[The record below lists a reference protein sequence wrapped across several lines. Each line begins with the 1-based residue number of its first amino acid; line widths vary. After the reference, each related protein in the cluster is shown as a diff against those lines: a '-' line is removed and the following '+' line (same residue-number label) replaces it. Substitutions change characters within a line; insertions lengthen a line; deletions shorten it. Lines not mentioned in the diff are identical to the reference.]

1 MSKAQKQ
8 AFSAVL
14 IAILAAVMA
23 VCAVQ
28 YFSPLTNL
36 ENKMADIR
44 VAAMQKPMEVS
55 KDVVVVAI
63 NEDTLT
69 AFPYRSPVD
78 RGFLADLITQ
88 LSNKGAKV
96 IGVDV
101 IVDQPTEA
109 EKDARLKEVLDTTPT
124 PIFMSY
130 TSSPSIVNQDQLA
143 FIDAFVGP
151 DKRAEAN
158 LLSDPFDGLVR
169 RINPGGEM
177 QKGKLVDTGAHPA
190 GFVRKAV
197 TLFGGKAPLSPTEI
211 AWRPRPDAETQPFPS
226 FPAHFV
232 SVLPDEFFRGKIVLI
247 GATLSITDRHRTPL
261 SIIDDGDQ
269 GNMPGVFIQ
278 AHGISQIL
286 EGRRP
291 PKMPFNGVVS
301 LTVLFAALG
310 VAVSLFKRGI
320 VFNVGVGL
328 VLVGSYWV
336 GAVIGFGYGLPMVPL
351 IGPSIAFAL
360 SIWMMDVF
368 IGRAERK
375 QREFVQG
382 TFSRYVSPAVVDQLV
397 KNPSSVGI
405 SGDRQEATF
414 IFTDIAGFTTTSE
427 QLGAEELSD
436 VLNEYLDGAC
446 EIILK
451 YEGTIDKFIGDAI
464 MAIFNAPIRQA
475 DHAERAVRCALE
487 LDTYAEAFRK
497 ERNARDIPI
506 GVTRIGIHT
515 GQAVI
520 GNFGSQSRMDFTALG
535 DTVNTAARTEGV
547 NKYFGTRVCCTEDA
561 AALCPNVKFRQIGDI
576 VLKGKTTPTALFSPI
591 AETEDSALIE
601 GYGAAYALLTS
612 EGAGAEAAFRDLA
625 RAFPSDPIIQ
635 FHIGRMNKGI
645 VSARVVMDDK

>member
-1 MSKAQKQ
+1 
-8 AFSAVL
+8 
-14 IAILAAVMA
+14 
-23 VCAVQ
+23 
-28 YFSPLTNL
+28 
-36 ENKMADIR
+36 
-44 VAAMQKPMEVS
+44 
-55 KDVVVVAI
+55 
-63 NEDTLT
+63 
-69 AFPYRSPVD
+69 
-78 RGFLADLITQ
+78 
-88 LSNKGAKV
+88 
-96 IGVDV
+96 
-101 IVDQPTEA
+101 
-109 EKDARLKEVLDTTPT
+109 
-124 PIFMSY
+124 
-130 TSSPSIVNQDQLA
+130 
-143 FIDAFVGP
+143 
-151 DKRAEAN
+151 
-158 LLSDPFDGLVR
+158 
-169 RINPGGEM
+169 
-177 QKGKLVDTGAHPA
+177 
-190 GFVRKAV
+190 
-197 TLFGGKAPLSPTEI
+197 
-211 AWRPRPDAETQPFPS
+211 
-226 FPAHFV
+226 
-232 SVLPDEFFRGKIVLI
+232 
-247 GATLSITDRHRTPL
+247 L

-286 EGRRP
+286 EGRAP
-291 PKMPFNGVVS
+291 PKMAMNGIVA
-301 LTVLFAALG
+301 LTLLFATLG

-427 QLGAEELSD
+427 QMGAEELSD

-446 EIILK
+446 DIILK

-487 LDTYAEAFRK
+487 LDAYAEAFRK
-497 ERNARDIPI
+497 DRNARDIPI

-520 GNFGSQSRMDFTALG
+520 GNFGSHSRMDFTALG
-535 DTVNTAARTEGV
+535 DTVNTAARTESV

-561 AALCPNVKFRQIGDI
+561 VAQCPNLKFRQIGDI
-576 VLKGKTTPTALFSPI
+576 VLKGKTTPTALYSPI
-591 AETEDSALIE
+591 SETENPALIE

-612 EGAGAEAAFRDLA
+612 EDSGAESAFRDLA
-625 RAFPSDPIIQ
+625 NAFPADPIVQ
-635 FHIGRMNKGI
+635 FHIGRMDNGI

>member
-1 MSKAQKQ
+1 
-8 AFSAVL
+8 
-14 IAILAAVMA
+14 
-23 VCAVQ
+23 
-28 YFSPLTNL
+28 
-36 ENKMADIR
+36 
-44 VAAMQKPMEVS
+44 
-55 KDVVVVAI
+55 
-63 NEDTLT
+63 
-69 AFPYRSPVD
+69 
-78 RGFLADLITQ
+78 
-88 LSNKGAKV
+88 
-96 IGVDV
+96 
-101 IVDQPTEA
+101 
-109 EKDARLKEVLDTTPT
+109 
-124 PIFMSY
+124 
-130 TSSPSIVNQDQLA
+130 
-143 FIDAFVGP
+143 
-151 DKRAEAN
+151 
-158 LLSDPFDGLVR
+158 
-169 RINPGGEM
+169 
-177 QKGKLVDTGAHPA
+177 
-190 GFVRKAV
+190 
-197 TLFGGKAPLSPTEI
+197 
-211 AWRPRPDAETQPFPS
+211 
-226 FPAHFV
+226 V
-232 SVLPDEFFRGKIVLI
+232 SVLPDEFFRDKIVLV

-286 EGRRP
+286 EGRAP
-291 PKMPFNGVVS
+291 PKMPMNGIVA
-301 LTVLFAALG
+301 LTVLFATLG

-382 TFSRYVSPAVVDQLV
+382 TVSRYVSPAVVDQLV
-397 KNPSSVGI
+397 KDPSSVSI

-427 QLGAEELSD
+427 LLGAEVLSD

-487 LDTYAEAFRK
+487 LDAYAEAFRK
-497 ERNARDIPI
+497 DRNARDIPI

-561 AALCPNVKFRQIGDI
+561 VERCPNLKFRQIGDI
-576 VLKGKTTPTALFSPI
+576 VLKGKTTPTGLYSPI
-591 AETEDSALIE
+591 AETEDPAMIQ

-612 EGAGAEAAFRDLA
+612 EGTGAEAAFRDLA
-625 RAFPSDPIIQ
+625 VAFPEDPIVQ
-635 FHIGRMNKGI
+635 FHVKRMDNGI

>member
-8 AFSAVL
+8 ALSAVL
-14 IAILAAVMA
+14 IAIFAAVMA
-23 VCAVQ
+23 VCAVR
-28 YFSPLTNL
+28 FLAPLTNL
-36 ENKMADIR
+36 ENKVADIR
-44 VAAMQKPMEVS
+44 VAAMQQPMPPS
-55 KDVVVVAI
+55 NDVVVVAI

-78 RGFLADLITQ
+78 RGFLADLIVQ
-88 LSNKGAKV
+88 LSAKGAKV

-101 IVDQPTEA
+101 IIDQPTEA
-109 EKDARLKEVLDTTPT
+109 AKDARLKQVLDRTTTPL
-124 PIFMSY
+124 FMSY
-130 TSSPSIVNQDQLA
+130 TSSPNVVNAEQLA
-143 FIDAFVGP
+143 YLNAFVRP
-151 DKRAEAN
+151 DQRAEAN

-177 QKGKLVDTGAHPA
+177 KNGHMADTAGHPA

-197 TLFGGKAPLSPTEI
+197 TLFGGKAPLSPAEI
-211 AWRPRPDAETQPFPS
+211 AWRPRPDAESQPFPS
-226 FPAHFV
+226 FPAQFV
-232 SVLPDEFFRGKIVLI
+232 PILPDDFFRGKIVLV

-286 EGRRP
+286 ENRAP
-291 PKMPFNGVVS
+291 PRMALTGVIA
-301 LTVLFAALG
+301 LTALFAGLG

-320 VFNVGVGL
+320 LFNVGVG
-328 VLVGSYWV
+328 VVIVASYWV

-368 IGRAERK
+368 IGRGERK

-382 TFSRYVSPAVVDQLV
+382 TFSRYVSPAIVDRLV
-397 KNPSSVGI
+397 KDPSSVVI
-405 SGDRQEATF
+405 SGERQEATF

-427 QLGAEELSD
+427 QMEAEDLSD

-446 EIILK
+446 AIILK

-487 LDTYAEAFRK
+487 LDAYAEEFRK
-497 ERNARDIPI
+497 DRNSRNIPI
-506 GVTRIGIHT
+506 GVTRIGVHT

-520 GNFGSQSRMDFTALG
+520 GNFGSQTRMDFTALG

-547 NKYFGTRVCCTEDA
+547 NKYFGTRVCCTSDVVER
-561 AALCPNVKFRQIGDI
+561 CPGLPFRQIGDI
-576 VLKGKTTPTALFSPI
+576 VLKGKTTA
-591 AETEDSALIE
+591 SALYSPVATTDDPKLIQQ
-601 GYGAAYALLTS
+601 YGDAYLLLT
-612 EGAGAEAAFRDLA
+612 AENPDARAAFQDIA
-625 RAFPSDPIIQ
+625 TAFPADPIVQ
-635 FHIGRMNKGI
+635 FHIDRIEQNI
-645 VSARVVMDDK
+645 ISARVVMNDK

>member
-8 AFSAVL
+8 ALSAGL
-14 IAILAAVMA
+14 IAIFAAVMA
-23 VCAVQ
+23 VCAVR
-28 YFSPLTNL
+28 FLAPLTNL
-36 ENKMADIR
+36 ENKVSDIR
-44 VAAMQKPMEVS
+44 VAAMQRPMPPS
-55 KDVVVVAI
+55 NDIVVVAI

-78 RGFLADLITQ
+78 RGFLADLIVQ
-88 LSNKGAKV
+88 LSAKGAKA

-101 IVDQPTEA
+101 IVDQPTEVG
-109 EKDARLKEVLDTTPT
+109 KDARLKQVLDTTPT
-124 PIFMSY
+124 PLFMSY
-130 TSSPSIVNQDQLA
+130 TSSPNIVNAEQLA
-143 FIDAFVGP
+143 YLNAFVRP
-151 DKRAEAN
+151 NQRAEAN

-177 QKGKLVDTGAHPA
+177 KNGKMVDTAGHPP

-197 TLFGGKAPLSPTEI
+197 TLFGGKAPLSPVEI

-226 FPAHFV
+226 FPAQFV
-232 SVLPDEFFRGKIVLI
+232 PILPDDFFRGKIVLI

-278 AHGISQIL
+278 AHGISQVL
-286 EGRRP
+286 ENRAP
-291 PKMPFNGVVS
+291 PRMSLGGVVA
-301 LTVLFAALG
+301 LTALFAGLG

-320 VFNVGVGL
+320 IFNVGVG
-328 VLVGSYWV
+328 VAIVASYWV

-368 IGRAERK
+368 IGRGERK

-382 TFSRYVSPAVVDQLV
+382 TFSRYVSPAIVDRLV
-397 KNPSSVGI
+397 KDPSSVTI
-405 SGDRQEATF
+405 SGERQEATF

-427 QLGAEELSD
+427 QMQAEDLSD
-436 VLNEYLDGAC
+436 VLNDYLDGAC
-446 EIILK
+446 AIILK

-464 MAIFNAPIRQA
+464 MAIFNAPVRQA

-487 LDTYAEAFRK
+487 LDAYAETFRK
-497 ERNARDIPI
+497 DRNSRNIPI
-506 GVTRIGIHT
+506 GVTRIGVHT

-520 GNFGSQSRMDFTALG
+520 GNFGSQTRMDFTALG

-547 NKYFGTRVCCTEDA
+547 NKYFGTRVCCTSDVVERCS
-561 AALCPNVKFRQIGDI
+561 ALPFRQIGDI
-576 VLKGKTTPTALFSPI
+576 VLKGKTTA
-591 AETEDSALIE
+591 SALYSPVAATDDPALIQQ
-601 GYGAAYALLTS
+601 YGDAYLLLT
-612 EGAGAEAAFRDLA
+612 AENPDAKAAFQDIA
-625 RAFPSDPIIQ
+625 TAFPDDPIVQ
-635 FHIGRMNKGI
+635 FHIERIERNI
-645 VSARVVMDDK
+645 ISARVVMNDK